1 VSANRALAS
10 IAIEEKIEM
19 SIVVYN
25 PTSGPAARTIAM
37 APRPDTLN
45 HSVLGVIDNGKL
57 HSDAVLD
64 RITRGLK
71 ERFQLRHVIRLTKES
86 VSHSIRDDEARRLAD
101 QCDIALAGVGD

>member
-1 VSANRALAS
+1 
-10 IAIEEKIEM
+10 M
-19 SIVVYN
+19 SLVVYN
-25 PTSGPAARTIAM
+25 PTSGPTERTMVM

-71 ERFQLRHVIRLTKES
+71 ERYHLKDVIGVKKES
-86 VSHSIRDDEARRLAD
+86 VSHPIRDDEARRLAD
-101 QCDIALAGVGD
+101 RCDIALAGVGD

>member
-1 VSANRALAS
+1 
-10 IAIEEKIEM
+10 M

-25 PTSGPAARTIAM
+25 PTSGPAARTMAM

-71 ERFQLRHVIRLTKES
+71 GRYHLKDVIRVKKES
-86 VSHSIRDDEARRLAD
+86 VSHPIRVDEARRLAD